1 VFALPARETLAG
13 PASSARANV
22 AELGNGRAFG
32 WEEGRTRKGSEGSI
46 QEDFM
51 TDATS
56 AARAVGMG
64 IAGGAAVT
72 ALIDLL
78 IAKGVIDREE
88 ARGVLESAMY
98 RAAMYTGTLEGH
110 EATKIIGK
118 WLEEEIAANDGSQ

>member
-1 VFALPARETLAG
+1 MFPSRPETPSPAEVSNSRLED
-13 PASSARANV
+13 
-22 AELGNGRAFG
+22 GRMP
-32 WEEGRTRKGSEGSI
+32 RKGSEGSI
-46 QEDFM
+46 QEDSM

-56 AARAVGMG
+56 AAKAVGMG

-88 ARGVLESAMY
+88 ASRVLESAMY

-118 WLEEEIAANDGSQ
+118 WLESETAANGGSQ